1 MCIQQVHEH
10 TCLHVLIFLIQ
21 ISFSSLL
28 NVLLNLPT
36 PNEKADYLNC
46 IIEIRVPNTYCKN
59 IRIQEQT
66 FNLNSAL
73 IVSKSLTGSTESST
87 WMMSESSNAPIR
99 LSGKIRFQRVLT
111 TKPQK

>member
-1 MCIQQVHEH
+1 MCY
-10 TCLHVLIFLIQ
+10 LIFQLQ
-21 ISFSSLL
+21 
-28 NVLLNLPT
+28 
-36 PNEKADYLNC
+36 KADYLNC

-73 IVSKSLTGSTESST
+73 IISKSLTGSTESST

-99 LSGKIRFQRVLT
+99 LSWKNKIPKSPYNKIIVVKTVKSKMVLDNL
-111 TKPQK
+111 KIVPK